1 MEIVQKVK
9 LRFRNK
15 EEEVEARIDTGAE
28 ITMFDKE
35 VLVKLGAIHIL
46 NRAIDFGGQK
56 RELIPAFQLGDLQI
70 RNCIINFPV
79 VLGGRKNLIGHD
91 ILQKAKAVI
100 DEGKGTIEFPE
111 DDGTIE
117 M

>member
-1 MEIVQKVK
+1 MEILEKVK
-9 LRFRNK
+9 LRFRDK

-28 ITMFDKE
+28 ITMFDEE
-35 VLVKLGAIHIL
+35 VLLKLGAIHVG
-46 NRAIDFGGQK
+46 NKAIDFGGQK
-56 RELIPAFQLGDLQI
+56 KELMPLYHLLDMQI
-70 RNCIINFPV
+70 RDCVINLPE

-91 ILQKAKAVI
+91 ILQKAKVVI
-100 DEGKGTIEFPE
+100 DEGKGTVEFPV

>member
-1 MEIVQKVK
+1 MEIVEKVK
-9 LRFRNK
+9 LRFRDN

-28 ITMFDKE
+28 ITMFDE
-35 VLVKLGAIHIL
+35 EILLKLGAFQVG
-46 NRAIDFGGQK
+46 NRAIDFGGVK
-56 RELIPAFQLGDLQI
+56 KELVSVYRLLDMQI
-70 RNCIINFPV
+70 RNCVINFPDV
-79 VLGGRKNLIGHD
+79 IGGRKNLIGHD
-91 ILQKAKAVI
+91 ILQKSKAII